1 MALVLLAMSFGARV
15 LPKLQKPARL
25 LLITEADADE
35 IRQKLAKERTFG
47 QLNDVCSWRAAELPA
62 FLAQNDAVLI
72 ASDVPDEN
80 RMALMKACYALKRT
94 VLVSPRVQEIMLSSA
109 NQVILDDAPLLEM
122 RADGMTLGQKII
134 KRGADIVLSALALL
148 VLSPLMLL
156 IALAIRVEDG
166 GNVIFRQKRL
176 TTDGKTFTICKFRT
190 MRRGSGGASARD
202 ADDRVTYVGRFLRR
216 WRLDELPQF
225 WNILRGDMSL
235 VGPRPEMLE
244 NITRYKRDLPEF
256 QFRERMKAGLTGYA
270 QIEGRYNTS
279 PEDKLALDLFYIE
292 GFSLWTDMKLLLRT
306 VTVFFRPDATQGFPP
321 EDSSFIPKHDKTQE
335 EEQ

>member
-1 MALVLLAMSFGARV
+1 MM
-15 LPKLQKPARL
+15 K
-25 LLITEADADE
+25 
-35 IRQKLAKERTFG
+35 KLA
-47 QLNDVCSWRAAELPA
+47 
-62 FLAQNDAVLI
+62 
-72 ASDVPDEN
+72 
-80 RMALMKACYALKRT
+80 AL
-94 VLVSPRVQEIMLSSA
+94 
-109 NQVILDDAPLLEM
+109 
-122 RADGMTLGQKII
+122 
-134 KRGADIVLSALALL
+134 ALALL

-176 TTDGKTFTICKFRT
+176 TADGKTFTICKFRT

-202 ADDRVTYVGRFLRR
+202 ADDRVTHVGRFLRR

-292 GFSLWTDMKLLLRT
+292 GFSLWTDMKLILRT

-321 EDSSFIPKHDKTQE
+321 EDSSFIPNHDKTQE

>member
-1 MALVLLAMSFGARV
+1 MSNLPKISYSDGGVHVTVDLRALDQRMREAQQWLGDRV
-15 LPKLQKPARL
+15 L
-25 LLITEADADE
+25 ED
-35 IRQKLAKERTFG
+35 
-47 QLNDVCSWRAAELPA
+47 C
-62 FLAQNDAVLI
+62 
-72 ASDVPDEN
+72 
-80 RMALMKACYALKRT
+80 KAC
-94 VLVSPRVQEIMLSSA
+94 M
-109 NQVILDDAPLLEM
+109 PLLTGSLQQRSHTEDVL
-122 RADGMTLGQKII
+122 ADSGVLCAINLEKIVEAHAASGADVTVVVKDGICNGQKQL
-134 KRGADIVLSALALL
+134 DLA
-148 VLSPLMLL
+148 VK
-156 IALAIRVEDG
+156 V
-166 GNVIFRQKRL
+166 
-176 TTDGKTFTICKFRT
+176 
-190 MRRGSGGASARD
+190 D
-202 ADDRVTYVGRFLRR
+202 ADDRVTHVGRFLRR

-321 EDSSFIPKHDKTQE
+321 ENSSFIPKHDKTQE

>member
-1 MALVLLAMSFGARV
+1 METVVSYPGVKNCTAQRTMYIERPRVAEKRAYLAFKRTFDISGALVGLAVLALPMSVIALIIALDSPGDPIFRQERLG
-15 LPKLQKPARL
+15 KDGKPFTMYKFRSMRQDAERDGPRW
-25 LLITEADADE
+25 ADADDV
-35 IRQKLAKERTFG
+35 RCTRFG
-47 QLNDVCSWRAAELPA
+47 A
-62 FLAQNDAVLI
+62 
-72 ASDVPDEN
+72 
-80 RMALMKACYALKRT
+80 
-94 VLVSPRVQEIMLSSA
+94 
-109 NQVILDDAPLLEM
+109 
-122 RADGMTLGQKII
+122 
-134 KRGADIVLSALALL
+134 
-148 VLSPLMLL
+148 
-156 IALAIRVEDG
+156 
-166 GNVIFRQKRL
+166 
-176 TTDGKTFTICKFRT
+176 
-190 MRRGSGGASARD
+190 
-202 ADDRVTYVGRFLRR
+202 FLRR
-216 WRLDELPQF
+216 TRLDELPQF

-321 EDSSFIPKHDKTQE
+321 EDSSFIPNHDKTQE

>member
-1 MALVLLAMSFGARV
+1 
-15 LPKLQKPARL
+15 
-25 LLITEADADE
+25 
-35 IRQKLAKERTFG
+35 
-47 QLNDVCSWRAAELPA
+47 
-62 FLAQNDAVLI
+62 
-72 ASDVPDEN
+72 
-80 RMALMKACYALKRT
+80 
-94 VLVSPRVQEIMLSSA
+94 
-109 NQVILDDAPLLEM
+109 
-122 RADGMTLGQKII
+122 
-134 KRGADIVLSALALL
+134 
-148 VLSPLMLL
+148 MLL

-202 ADDRVTYVGRFLRR
+202 ADDRVTHVGRFLRR

-235 VGPRPEMLE
+235 VGRARKCWKTSHA
-244 NITRYKRDLPEF
+244 ISVTLPEF
-256 QFRERMKAGLTGYA
+256 QFRELH
-270 QIEGRYNTS
+270 EGGFDRLCARLKGCYNTS

-321 EDSSFIPKHDKTQE
+321 EDSSFIPNHDKTQE

>member
-1 MALVLLAMSFGARV
+1 MTIEFAAIVIEIGEQ
-15 LPKLQKPARL
+15 LQS
-25 LLITEADADE
+25 T
-35 IRQKLAKERTFG
+35 
-47 QLNDVCSWRAAELPA
+47 
-62 FLAQNDAVLI
+62 
-72 ASDVPDEN
+72 
-80 RMALMKACYALKRT
+80 RT
-94 VLVSPRVQEIMLSSA
+94 VFQVSLLHARKIVAEAILRTKCSTKAVTLWQLGA
-109 NQVILDDAPLLEM
+109 N
-122 RADGMTLGQKII
+122 
-134 KRGADIVLSALALL
+134 
-148 VLSPLMLL
+148 
-156 IALAIRVEDG
+156 
-166 GNVIFRQKRL
+166 
-176 TTDGKTFTICKFRT
+176 
-190 MRRGSGGASARD
+190 
-202 ADDRVTYVGRFLRR
+202 ADDRVTHVGRFLRR